1 MHMHIPVATLHEG
14 ILCYTLVINARGK
27 KIPLLLHDITF
38 PLVTETHPPR
48 LIHLCWH
55 KIEPALQKEVSGAR
69 ISLRVKPHMTIAT
82 RSAKDKTAADGI
94 LQADA
99 RELCLLS

>member
-1 MHMHIPVATLHEG
+1 MLE
-14 ILCYTLVINARGK
+14 K
-27 KIPLLLHDITF
+27 KIPLLLYDITF
-38 PLVTETHPPR
+38 PLINETQPPR

-55 KIEPALQKEVSGAR
+55 KIKPALLKEVSGVR
-69 ISLRVKPHMTIAT
+69 ISLCVKPHTTIAT